1 MKNTSRKILNQ
12 LNELGYSHATGVP
25 DSIMKDFI
33 EELELD
39 KRFTVI
45 PANRE
50 GECVAIASGAYL
62 ANRKC
67 FVYMQ
72 NMGIGDIANCIMSL
86 NNLYDIPLLLFI
98 SWRGE
103 QGKDSI
109 ETIETGLKTEKML
122 EDLNIR
128 TSKINPWK
136 ITEQLKEADAYMTS
150 RKKSAAILIGWGDV

>member
-1 MKNTSRKILNQ
+1 
-12 LNELGYSHATGVP
+12 
-25 DSIMKDFI
+25 
-33 EELELD
+33 
-39 KRFTVI
+39 
-45 PANRE
+45 
-50 GECVAIASGAYL
+50 
-62 ANRKC
+62 
-67 FVYMQ
+67 
-72 NMGIGDIANCIMSL
+72 MGIGDIANCIMSL